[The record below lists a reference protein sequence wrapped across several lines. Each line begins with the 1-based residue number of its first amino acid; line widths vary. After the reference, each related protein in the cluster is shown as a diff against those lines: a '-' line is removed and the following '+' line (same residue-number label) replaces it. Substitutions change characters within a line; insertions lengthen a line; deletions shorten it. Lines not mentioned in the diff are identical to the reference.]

1 MGLLP
6 KAKRVYAQ
14 TYKQDEVE
22 EIKKRIFIEN
32 RDRKIISIIN
42 DCEYVEQKLEDD
54 PEFKK
59 ITHIEVK
66 PLPKPSL
73 NLLYIDFTYKN

>member
-1 MGLLP
+1 MIP
-6 KAKRVYAQ
+6 TAKRIYAQ
-14 TYKQDEVE
+14 TYKQYEVE

-32 RDRKIISIIN
+32 RDRKIESIIN

-59 ITHIEVK
+59 IAVEIK

-73 NLLYIDFTYKN
+73 ELLYIDFTYKK